1 MAKRKITNSLLLYFF
16 FLINACSNR
25 DDLIKIAL
33 ESSPEQIKE
42 NASNGGAIDKYIYS
56 IALKYGLN
64 GIEKNEYLANLM
76 RMQALTERTN
86 SKNYVDGRI
95 VESNS
100 PELQPYFVLMVE
112 NCIAYIISKAD
123 FDKAYRSCGGKKNF
137 QYLSEK
143 WNKAMMGEGKTNS
156 YETTYNASTYT
167 EDGFIQDN
175 SAYTGMSR
183 NKTIIEFYKNT
194 IIHGNAHN
202 LKKDAENALGVKY
215 NFSRIEKDKDT
226 QNEVEI
232 FDGGKVGETIYS
244 TSFIKH
250 YIGGIN
256 GKPDFVV
263 IDFWSKEEYNQIC
276 FEPVEL
282 FKYLKD
288 NGFSNSGSFQS
299 GEKDFLRAR
308 KDKVGVTITSTI
320 NPKLSVFEDKTDA
333 SYPSQYCASYIDVV
347 LLF

>member
-1 MAKRKITNSLLLYFF
+1 MKKSIIKNLHFILLLIFASSCSS
-16 FLINACSNR
+16 INNTSKLA
-25 DDLIKIAL
+25 
-33 ESSPEQIKE
+33 PENSKQNTAR
-42 NASNGGAIDKYIYS
+42 NASY
-56 IALKYGLN
+56 
-64 GIEKNEYLANLM
+64 
-76 RMQALTERTN
+76 
-86 SKNYVDGRI
+86 
-95 VESNS
+95 
-100 PELQPYFVLMVE
+100 
-112 NCIAYIISKAD
+112 
-123 FDKAYRSCGGKKNF
+123 
-137 QYLSEK
+137 
-143 WNKAMMGEGKTNS
+143 
-156 YETTYNASTYT
+156 TY
-167 EDGFIQDN
+167 DGFIQDKSTN
-175 SAYTGMSR
+175 TGIST
-183 NKTIIEFYKNT
+183 NKTIIEFYKNA

-308 KDKVGVTITSTI
+308 KDKVGVTIVSTI
-320 NPKLSVFEDKTDA
+320 HPKSSIFEDKTNTHNTT
-333 SYPSQYCASYIDVV
+333 QYCASYIDVV